1 MKKLFLS
8 TLVMLSLMACTS
20 NRAKIDVTIAGAKDT
35 CDVILYKLALNQMTP
50 VDTFKVVSGHFK
62 QKLEVK
68 KGDPDF
74 NYLFLDGVK
83 IASFVP
89 SPGEKIE
96 IKTDISG
103 KDISITGS
111 EESIKFLEIEQQYS
125 GVFNRFSALITEL
138 EDARSNN
145 DKIEEKRIQTELGGV
160 YVKQK
165 QDVIR
170 QLYKTP
176 KSITSIVLLYQR
188 ISDELPIFA
197 DARDVLIF
205 KMVYD
210 SLQPLYPNSL
220 YVRSLA
226 DDITKR
232 ENIWGLNN
240 KINEAMVSGYPDISL
255 PDQNSV
261 VRTISDYEGKVI
273 LVSFWSITQAEH
285 KMFNLELKKLYQKY
299 HSRGFEIYQISFD
312 ADKTAWARNIKDQ
325 DLPWVSVHDALGA
338 SSQYLSLYNITSLPS
353 IYIID
358 KEGSLVPEKE
368 LFDIVKLDALIGKLV
383 R

>member
-1 MKKLFLS
+1 MKRLFLLALIMFS
-8 TLVMLSLMACTS
+8 LVACTG
-20 NRAKIDVTIAGAKDT
+20 NRAKIDITIAGAKDT
-35 CDVILYKLALNQMTP
+35 CDVVLYKLALNKMTP
-50 VDTFKVVSGHFK
+50 VDTFKVVSGHFNL
-62 QKLEVK
+62 KLDVK

-74 NYLFLDGVK
+74 NYLFLDNVK

-111 EESIKFLEIEQQYS
+111 EESIKFLEIEQQYT

-138 EDARSNN
+138 EDARSNRDLN
-145 DKIEEKRIQTELGGV
+145 EEKRLQMELGKV

-170 QLYKTP
+170 QLYKNP

-197 DARDVLIF
+197 DPKDVIIF

-210 SLQPLYPNSL
+210 SLQPVYPNSL
-220 YVRSLA
+220 YIRSLA
-226 DDITKR
+226 DDITKK
-232 ENIWGLNN
+232 ENLWGLNN
-240 KINEAMVSGYPDISL
+240 KINEAMVSGYPNISL

-261 VRTISDYEGKVI
+261 VRTLNDYEGKVI
-273 LVSFWSITQAEH
+273 LISFWSITQGDQ

-299 HSRGFEIYQISFD
+299 NPKGFEIYQISFD

-325 DLPWVSVHDALGA
+325 DLPWVSVHDALGS
-338 SSQYLSLYNITSLPS
+338 SSQYLSLYNVTALPS
-353 IYIID
+353 MYIID
-358 KEGSLVPEKE
+358 KGGNLVPEKD
-368 LFDIVKLDALIGKLV
+368 LFDTVKLDALIGKLV